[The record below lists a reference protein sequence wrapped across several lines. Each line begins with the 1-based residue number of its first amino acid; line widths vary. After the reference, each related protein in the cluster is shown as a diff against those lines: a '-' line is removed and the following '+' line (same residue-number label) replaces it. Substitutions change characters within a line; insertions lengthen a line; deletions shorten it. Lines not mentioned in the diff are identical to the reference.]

1 MLLYREYSFNME
13 DHCGHNHCCQSHICD
28 SSLIIK
34 ELVAHLPYAIFSVAL
49 ALVILSFTSFF
60 TFTQEDPRL
69 LAKGA
74 KILFHSFHYMHLVFA
89 ATGTIITYFRFARG
103 FFKAVII
110 GILCPA
116 VFCMFSDVLLPY
128 LGASMLGVNMKLHI
142 CFIDDI
148 FKVLPFLG
156 IGILNG
162 FIMSRHRT
170 SMQAMYSV
178 FSHSIHTLV
187 SSLAATFYLVSHG
200 FINWYDYIGFVFV
213 FLIIAVVLPCS
224 MSDVVVPILFA
235 RSPDHE
241 YKKH

>member
-1 MLLYREYSFNME
+1 ME
-13 DHCGHNHCCQSHICD
+13 EHYEKSHCCGSHVCD

-34 ELVAHLPYAIFSVAL
+34 ELVEHLPYAIFSVAF

-60 TFTQEDPRL
+60 MITQENCKL
-69 LAKGA
+69 VISGT

-89 ATGTIITYFRFARG
+89 ATGTIITYFRFSKG
-103 FFKAVII
+103 YLKAIII
-110 GILCPA
+110 GTLCPA
-116 VFCMFSDVLLPY
+116 VFCMMSDALLPY
-128 LGASMLGVNMKLHI
+128 LGARMLGVNMKLHI
-142 CFIDDI
+142 CFVDDI
-148 FKVLPFLG
+148 YKVLPFLC

-170 SMQAMYSV
+170 SMQSMYSV

-200 FINWYDYIGFVFV
+200 FVNWYEHIGFVFV

-235 RSPDHE
+235 RAPDNE